1 MPASAHEA
9 FWNRLSRSGLVDAE
23 TFAALRHAHDATVP
37 SADLENVPAIA
48 QWLVR
53 QGTLT
58 RWQVRRLA
66 ADEPGPLFLGDYR
79 LLDRRDRRGD
89 GLLFSARHDPSGR
102 FVSLMLLNA
111 RLCRNVEVWTEIVR
125 KTTAAHR
132 ATHPLL
138 TRTWALEQAAGSR
151 FIVCEAAPGRP
162 VADELQR
169 LGPLPPRDAALVVA
183 RACRAVAELHAAGG
197 VHGAIS
203 LDALI
208 REPAPRG
215 ADERTG
221 RVRLLQYPLVGDPHT
236 VVLRPAIGT
245 DEEIAALGSRAA
257 FVAPELLLP
266 DQPCDPRS
274 DVYALGC
281 LLHTLLVGR
290 PPGWNGDPQETLKKA
305 AFSGLEPITAES
317 GVPPEIATLV
327 SYMTTRDPEARYQTA
342 ADAADA
348 IAACCGLTPDEEA
361 AEDHDSGP
369 PAAAAAAHAV
379 HDGAGRALP
388 DGAGEALPG
397 NAGEA
402 LPGGAGQIFPG
413 EIGVPAPEPE
423 QPGWPGE
430 VEARG
435 GSAAGEAGTSRRR
448 IGRSLQRQ
456 IVAVTLPALLALV
469 AFAFVVPQFIG
480 RRDRD
485 VRDVAGRDRP
495 PPKRQGVPA
504 DSETPPVASP
514 AEAGQ
519 PNDAPPRDRAT
530 NDTVPPAAR
539 QIVIDDQS
547 LPWASPTSGPPPT
560 LAYLPPGAD
569 LVLLVRPAEVAA
581 AAEGRLFVKSLGP
594 AAEAGIA
601 SAAAVCGVPWDA
613 IESLQAAWQPGQG
626 DDVVGSYAFRIAA
639 GRSLPADEAARA
651 AAWGRTEPLTI
662 DGENVFKGPRLCF
675 WIPAVGES
683 RTLVAAPEPL
693 LRAIIG
699 EWQANRGV
707 SGLAVSLP
715 RDTETLVG
723 MLDAS
728 RHVTLLGSPHY
739 LVHDGRGMLAGP
751 LTRLVTPL
759 AIFFGDA
766 VRAAA
771 LSLHFGDAVYVEFD
785 AVATAERPAV
795 KLAPQFAAALGRMPD
810 DVEQYCAALDPDPY
824 GRTLVLR
831 LPAMLRVLAANLR
844 SGAEGRG
851 AVINAYLPPRAAHN
865 LALAAELA
873 LAQGDA
879 VAVPQPAEP
888 VKAAGVAARLRNRMS
903 LVFAKETLEKS
914 IQMIAEEIGVP
925 IEIRGPDLQLEGIT
939 KNQSFALEERDRPA
953 EAILLTILAKADP
966 AGRLVYVIRR
976 EGDVESV
983 EITTKAAAAN
993 RGEKGIP

>member
-23 TFAALRHAHDATVP
+23 TCAALRHAHDATVP

-369 PAAAAAAHAV
+369 SAAAAAAHAV
-379 HDGAGRALP
+379 P
-388 DGAGEALPG
+388 DG
-397 NAGEA
+397 AGEA
-402 LPGGAGQIFPG
+402 LPGGAGQALPG

-423 QPGWPGE
+423 KPGWPGA

-435 GSAAGEAGTSRRR
+435 GGAAGGAGTSRRR
-448 IGRSLQRQ
+448 IGRSMQRQ

-469 AFAFVVPQFIG
+469 ALAFVVPQFIG
-480 RRDRD
+480 RKDRD

-495 PPKRQGVPA
+495 PPKRRGVPA
-504 DSETPPVASP
+504 DSKTPPVASP
-514 AEAGQ
+514 VDDGQ

-530 NDTVPPAAR
+530 NDTVQPAAR
-539 QIVIDDQS
+539 QIVVDDQS

-569 LVLLVRPAEVAA
+569 LVLLVRPAEIDA

-601 SAAAVCGVPWDA
+601 SAAALCGVPWDA

-751 LTRLVTPL
+751 LARLVTPL
-759 AIFFGDA
+759 AMFFGDA

-879 VAVPQPAEP
+879 VAMPQPVEP
-888 VKAAGVAARLRNRMS
+888 VMAAGVAARLRNRMS

-914 IQMIAEEIGVP
+914 IQMVAEEIGVP

>member
-89 GLLFSARHDPSGR
+89 GLLFSARYDPSGR

-183 RACRAVAELHAAGG
+183 RACRAVAQLHAAGG

-369 PAAAAAAHAV
+369 SAAAAAAHAV
-379 HDGAGRALP
+379 P
-388 DGAGEALPG
+388 DG
-397 NAGEA
+397 AGEA
-402 LPGGAGQIFPG
+402 LPGGAGQALPG

-423 QPGWPGE
+423 KPGWPGA

-435 GSAAGEAGTSRRR
+435 GGAAGGAGTSRRR
-448 IGRSLQRQ
+448 IGRSMQRQ

-495 PPKRQGVPA
+495 PPKRRGVPA
-504 DSETPPVASP
+504 DSKTPPVASP
-514 AEAGQ
+514 VDDGQ

-530 NDTVPPAAR
+530 NDTVQPAAR
-539 QIVIDDQS
+539 QIVVDDQS

-569 LVLLVRPAEVAA
+569 LVLLVRPAEIDA

-626 DDVVGSYAFRIAA
+626 DDVLGSYAFRIAA

-675 WIPAVGES
+675 WIPAAGEP

-707 SGLAVSLP
+707 SGLALSLP

-751 LTRLVTPL
+751 LARLVTPL
-759 AIFFGDA
+759 AMFFGDA

-879 VAVPQPAEP
+879 VAMPQPAEP
-888 VKAAGVAARLRNRMS
+888 VMAAGVAARLRNRMS

-914 IQMIAEEIGVP
+914 IQMVAEEIGVP

>member
-89 GLLFSARHDPSGR
+89 GLLFSARYDPSGR

-183 RACRAVAELHAAGG
+183 RACRAVAQLHAAGG

-369 PAAAAAAHAV
+369 SAAAAAAHAV
-379 HDGAGRALP
+379 P
-388 DGAGEALPG
+388 DG
-397 NAGEA
+397 AGEA
-402 LPGGAGQIFPG
+402 LPGGAGQALPG

-423 QPGWPGE
+423 KPGWPGA

-435 GSAAGEAGTSRRR
+435 GGAAGGAGTSRRR
-448 IGRSLQRQ
+448 IGRSMQRQ

-469 AFAFVVPQFIG
+469 ALAFVVPQFIG
-480 RRDRD
+480 RKDRD

-495 PPKRQGVPA
+495 PPKRRGVPA
-504 DSETPPVASP
+504 DSKTPPVASP
-514 AEAGQ
+514 VDDGQ

-530 NDTVPPAAR
+530 NDTVQPAAR
-539 QIVIDDQS
+539 QIVVDDQS

-569 LVLLVRPAEVAA
+569 LVLLVRPAEIDA

-626 DDVVGSYAFRIAA
+626 DDVLGSYAFRIAA

-675 WIPAVGES
+675 WIPAAGEP

-707 SGLAVSLP
+707 SGLALSLP

-751 LTRLVTPL
+751 LARLVTPL
-759 AIFFGDA
+759 AMFFGDA

-879 VAVPQPAEP
+879 VAMPQPAEP
-888 VKAAGVAARLRNRMS
+888 VMAAGVAARLRNRMS

-914 IQMIAEEIGVP
+914 IQMVAEEIGVP

>member
-89 GLLFSARHDPSGR
+89 GLLFSARYDPSGR

-183 RACRAVAELHAAGG
+183 RACRAVAQLHAAGG

-369 PAAAAAAHAV
+369 SAAAAAAHAV
-379 HDGAGRALP
+379 P
-388 DGAGEALPG
+388 DG
-397 NAGEA
+397 AGEA
-402 LPGGAGQIFPG
+402 LPGGAGQALPG

-423 QPGWPGE
+423 KPGWPGA

-435 GSAAGEAGTSRRR
+435 GGAAGGAGTSRRR
-448 IGRSLQRQ
+448 IGRSMQRQ

-469 AFAFVVPQFIG
+469 ALAFVVPQFIG
-480 RRDRD
+480 RKDRD

-495 PPKRQGVPA
+495 PPKRRGVPA
-504 DSETPPVASP
+504 DSKTPPVASP
-514 AEAGQ
+514 VDDGQ

-530 NDTVPPAAR
+530 NDTVQPAAR
-539 QIVIDDQS
+539 QIVVDDQS

-569 LVLLVRPAEVAA
+569 LVLLVRPAEIDA

-626 DDVVGSYAFRIAA
+626 DDVLGSYAFRIAA

-675 WIPAVGES
+675 WIPAAGEP

-707 SGLAVSLP
+707 SGLALSLP

-751 LTRLVTPL
+751 LARLVTPL
-759 AIFFGDA
+759 AMFFGDA

-888 VKAAGVAARLRNRMS
+888 VMAAGVAARLRNRMS

-914 IQMIAEEIGVP
+914 IQMVAEEIGVP